1 MIDAVEKPVCCA
13 AFIGVP
19 LHKVCRFVLASVPG
33 DCGKMTGSGV
43 GMSDSIE
50 QLSSRILAA
59 MDRIAQGVDGLGAA
73 DTSNVDELKQALEDE
88 QQVNA
93 QLTERV
99 RVLGERQEQA
109 ITALEAKASEA
120 TERVAALDLELQQL
134 REANASL
141 ADACVALREANAAGV
156 GEPHL
161 INKAMMAE
169 LEAIR
174 AMRSAEMAEAQE
186 IISALTPLLTASAAA
201 QSSEE
206 AH

>member
-1 MIDAVEKPVCCA
+1 MIDAVEKRVCCG
-13 AFIGVP
+13 AFIQVP
-19 LHKVCRFVLASVPG
+19 LRHPCRFALGHWLGCPEEVDRNEVR
-33 DCGKMTGSGV
+33 
-43 GMSDSIE
+43 MSDSIE
-50 QLSSRILAA
+50 QLSGRILAA
-59 MDRIAQGVDGLGAA
+59 MDRVAQSLDKMDASDGGEVNA
-73 DTSNVDELKQALEDE
+73 LKQALEDE

-109 ITALEAKASEA
+109 IDALEAKATAA
-120 TERVAALDLELQQL
+120 TERVSALDLELQQL

-141 ADACVALREANAAGV
+141 ADACVALREANTAGV

-161 INKAMMAE
+161 INKSMMAE

-174 AMRSAEMAEAQE
+174 AMRQAEMAEAQE